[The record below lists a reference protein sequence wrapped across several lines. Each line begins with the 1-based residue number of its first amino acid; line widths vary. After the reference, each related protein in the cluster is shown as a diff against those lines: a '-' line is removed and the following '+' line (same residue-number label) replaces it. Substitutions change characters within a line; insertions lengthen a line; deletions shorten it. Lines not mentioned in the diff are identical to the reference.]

1 MKKFL
6 LLLLFAVATVGVNA
20 QETESRTT
28 TQKVVWQKNTS
39 QYDKFLYDEVGGR
52 PCDQVTIFIDRP
64 GEDADQVLVSV
75 KPITGWRVGIGAFG
89 LYDAGDG
96 KAGFGPGFNLRVGHS
111 GHRWDFMSQMEVGYL
126 TDPVN
131 GSHYWAGGL
140 FVVPTLNVAHWGRYD
155 DKRLS
160 LGLKLGLQANRTMDE
175 MAYESGDISIKSQ
188 DKSLSFGPAAGLE
201 LSFEKR
207 GFFKNPRWEVFVGAH
222 LYDARYKAETSVN
235 GIIVQDEKSNPL
247 RLCAEAGF
255 RVSFGLH
262 HKTRDNFSGKY
273 SVADTF
279 VQ

>member
-6 LLLLFAVATVGVNA
+6 LLLFAVAVCVTINA
-20 QETESRTT
+20 QEESRTT
-28 TQKVVWQKNTS
+28 TQKVVWEKNTS
-39 QYDKFLYDEVGGR
+39 QYDKFLYDEEGGR
-52 PCDQVTIFIDRP
+52 ACDQVTIFIDRP
-64 GEDADQVLVSV
+64 GRDLDQVLVSV
-75 KPITGWRVGIGAFG
+75 KPITGWRAGIGAFG

-96 KAGFGPGFNLRVGHS
+96 KAGFGPGFTVKVGHS
-111 GHRWDFMSQMEVGYL
+111 GHRWDFMSQLEVGYL
-126 TDPVN
+126 TDPIN
-131 GSHYWAGGL
+131 GSHYLAGGL
-140 FVVPTLNVAHWGRYD
+140 FMVPTLNVAHWGRYD

-175 MAYESGDISIKSQ
+175 MSYESGDISIKSQ
-188 DKSLSFGPAAGLE
+188 DKSLAFGPAAGLE

-207 GFFKNPRWEVFVGAH
+207 GFFKNPRWEIFLGAH
-222 LYDARYKAETSVN
+222 LYDARYKAETTVN
-235 GIIVQDEKSNPL
+235 GVIVQNDKANPW

-262 HKTRDNFSGKY
+262 HKTKDNFSGKY

>member
-1 MKKFL
+1 MKKLFL
-6 LLLLFAVATVGVNA
+6 LLLLAAVVTVGVNA
-20 QETESRTT
+20 QESRTT

-52 PCDQVTIFIDRP
+52 ACDQVTIFIDRP
-64 GEDADQVLVSV
+64 GEDKDQVLVSV
-75 KPITGWRVGIGAFG
+75 KPITGWRVGVGAFG
-89 LYDAGDG
+89 LYDTGDG
-96 KAGFGPGFNLRVGHS
+96 KSGFGPGFNLRVGHS
-111 GHRWDFMSQMEVGYL
+111 GHRWDFMSQLEVAYL
-126 TDPVN
+126 TDPTN
-131 GSHYWAGGL
+131 ARHYWAGGL
-140 FVVPTLNVAHWGRYD
+140 FVVPTLNFCHWGRYD

-175 MAYESGDISIKSQ
+175 MEYQNGNITIKNE

-207 GFFKNPRWEVFVGAH
+207 GFFKNPRWEIFLGAH

-235 GIIVQDEKSNPL
+235 GIIVQNDKANPW
-247 RLCAEAGF
+247 RLCAEAGV

-262 HKTRDNFSGKY
+262 HKTKDNFSGKY